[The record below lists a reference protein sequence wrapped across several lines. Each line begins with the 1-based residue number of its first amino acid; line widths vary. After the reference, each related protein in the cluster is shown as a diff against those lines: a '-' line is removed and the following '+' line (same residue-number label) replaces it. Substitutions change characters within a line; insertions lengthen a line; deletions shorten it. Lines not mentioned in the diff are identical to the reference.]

1 MTKKFHLSLSP
12 TSSSLLSF
20 PFLGL
25 CDRGSRHNCSLV
37 ASIFFTEMDPKQ
49 QVMQPVQAEMALMEV
64 DDPLSEYMTRIQTYP
79 GKKHAQSWTP
89 EEIRKHYFVA
99 DEKKKFDVEATA
111 RRFKYLFSL
120 TPLFKHFLQ
129 VKASKDDRF
138 AQVMNIVE
146 NGTSNGA
153 NGAAASAADHRR
165 RRTEKE
171 EDAELLKEEEDETDP
186 AVQDLEQEGE
196 FTDSGYEFSQSPRY
210 VNGSLRPY
218 QIQGLNWLVSLFS
231 NDLSGILADEMGL
244 GKTLQTISFLGYL
257 RYIKDIKGPH
267 IVIVPKSTLEN
278 WQREFAKWTP
288 EVRTCVL
295 TGDQEVRNQ
304 IIKENVQT
312 CQFDVLI
319 SSYEIVIREKSVLKK
334 INWQYIIVDEAHRLK
349 NEDSL
354 LSQII
359 RMFHSRN
366 RLLITGTPLQNNL
379 HELWALLNFLLP
391 DVFAD
396 STTFDDWFSKDEEA
410 ASEQAQDDQDKIVQQ
425 LHQVLKP
432 FLLRRIK
439 NDVEKSL
446 LPKQELNVYVGMT
459 PMQRK
464 WYQSILEKDIDAVNG
479 ANGKKES
486 KTRLLNIVMQLR
498 KCCNHPYLFEGA
510 EPGPPY
516 TTDEHLVYNSQ
527 KMLVLDKLLRR
538 LREQGSRVLIFS
550 QMSRML
556 DILEDYC
563 VFREWGYCRI
573 DGQTEH
579 SDRIVAIDEY
589 NKPDSEKFVFL
600 LTTRAG
606 GLGIN
611 LTSADIVVLFD
622 SDWNPQADL
631 QAMDRAHRIGQKK
644 QVMVFRFVTENAIEE
659 KVLERASQKLR
670 LDQLVI
676 QQGRAGVSGGADKK
690 SSTASNKDE
699 LLNMI
704 QHGAAEVLMNG
715 STGGAGGAGASG
727 GAGGAGGAD
736 KQELDD
742 DELERI
748 LAKSEEKT
756 GELKSKFSK
765 LGLDDLQNFS
775 SNNESVYEWNG
786 KNFQKK
792 EFKGAGGDGGAG
804 NGFGFNW
811 ISLAKRERKGN
822 YSVDGYYREVLQT
835 GNRGNPKDANGEHS
849 ANGGG
854 NGGGTE
860 IRPPK
865 HLVLYDHQF
874 YSDELH
880 ELHEQEW
887 AYYKRICKIG
897 ARADGRGSSKLSDED
912 VAVEQALI
920 DHARPLLEA
929 EEQRKKDLLAQG
941 YGHWTRRDFFAFVAA
956 NAKHGRYDLEAISAD
971 LDDKT
976 YEDVVAYSSKFWTSY
991 RDIENY
997 ERYLGQIEAGEEK
1010 LRKLA
1015 MQQEMLRRKVCSYRY
1030 PLRDMEFKLPY
1041 TATAKREWSGAEDRW
1056 LVVQMLRVGVGADD
1070 LAEHLFNEI
1079 QYGNSVGVE
1088 LDLWLQSRNPQEIA
1102 RRCQTLLGAICREQ
1116 EAKAK
1121 LKAAAKAKAQARA
1134 KSRAKPRAKTTP
1146 KAKAR
1151 ATAKPRGTG
1160 SSSRTGKSGSRA
1172 RPRARPGRH

>member
-1 MTKKFHLSLSP
+1 
-12 TSSSLLSF
+12 
-20 PFLGL
+20 
-25 CDRGSRHNCSLV
+25 
-37 ASIFFTEMDPKQ
+37 MDP
-49 QVMQPVQAEMALMEV
+49 QPQDHQSAVSGQEAAYAQTPMEV
-64 DDPLSEYMTRIQTYP
+64 DDPLREYKTRIQNYP
-79 GKKHAQSWTP
+79 GVKSSHAETP
-89 EEIRKHYFVA
+89 AEIRKHYFVE
-99 DEKKKFDVEATA
+99 DEKKSFDVEATA
-111 RRFKYLFSL
+111 NRFKYLVSL
-120 TPLFKHFLQ
+120 TPLFKHFLN
-129 VKASKDDRF
+129 VKASKDDKFSR
-138 AQVMNIVE
+138 VLSLVE
-146 NGTSNGA
+146 NGA
-153 NGAAASAADHRR
+153 NGSGNGSTKSAADHRR

-171 EDAELLKEEEDETDP
+171 EDAELMKEEEDETDP
-186 AVQDLEQEGE
+186 LVQDLEQEGE
-196 FTDSGYEFSQSPRY
+196 FTDSGYEFSQSPKY
-210 VNGSLRPY
+210 INGSLRPY
-218 QIQGLNWLVSLFS
+218 QIQGLNWLVSLNT

-257 RYIKDIKGPH
+257 RYIKGIKGPH

-304 IIKENVQT
+304 IIKEKIQT

-359 RMFHSRN
+359 RMFHSKN

-396 STTFDDWFSKDEEA
+396 SLTFDEWFSKDEGSGEGDDGDSAEA
-410 ASEQAQDDQDKIVQQ
+410 KQKQEDQDKIVQQ
-425 LHQVLKP
+425 LHQVLQP

-446 LPKQELNVYVGMT
+446 LPKQELNVYVGMS

-527 KMLVLDKLLRR
+527 KMLVLDKLLKR

-563 VFREWGYCRI
+563 VFRGWGYCRI

-579 SDRIVAIDEY
+579 SERIVAIDEY
-589 NKPDSEKFVFL
+589 NKPGSDKFVFL

-644 QVMVFRFVTENAIEE
+644 QVKVFRFVTENAIEE

-676 QQGRAGVSGGADKK
+676 QQGRAGVGAGGVGAGLDKK
-690 SSTASNKDE
+690 GSAATNKDE

-704 QHGAAEVLMNG
+704 QHGAAAVLQGGGG
-715 STGGAGGAGASG
+715 SSG
-727 GAGGAGGAD
+727 GANGSNAD
-736 KQELDD
+736 GTHELGD

-792 EFKGAGGDGGAG
+792 EFKGPGAGDGAGGAG
-804 NGFGFNW
+804 GAGGFGFNW

-835 GNRGNPKDANGEHS
+835 GNRGTP
-849 ANGGG
+849 GGG
-854 NGGGTE
+854 ANSAGGAGDGAGGE
-860 IRPPK
+860 LRPPK
-865 HLVLYDHQF
+865 HLALYDHQF
-874 YSDELH
+874 YPDELH
-880 ELHEQEW
+880 ELHELEW
-887 AYYKRICKIG
+887 AYYRRLCG
-897 ARADGRGSSKLSDED
+897 VRAADVGTGGGRGGSSSSSTPED
-912 VAVEQALI
+912 IAVEQALI
-920 DHARPLLEA
+920 DHARPLTPA
-929 EEQRKKDLLAQG
+929 EEARKRELLAAG
-941 YGHWTRRDFFAFVAA
+941 YGNWSRRDFFAFVGA
-956 NAKHGRYDLEAISAD
+956 NAKHGRYDVAAISREFE
-971 LDDKT
+971 DKS
-976 YEDVVAYSSKFWTSY
+976 YEEVRAYCEKFWQSF

-997 ERYLGQIEAGEEK
+997 ERYVGQIEAGEEK
-1010 LRKLA
+1010 LRKVG
-1015 MQQEMLRRKVCSYRY
+1015 MQREMLRRKVASYEY
-1030 PLRDMEFKLPY
+1030 PLRDLELKLPY
-1041 TATAKREWSGAEDRW
+1041 TATAKREWSVDEDRW
-1056 LVVQMLRVGVGADD
+1056 LVVQMLRIGIDRDD
-1070 LAEHLFNEI
+1070 VYEHIFNEI

-1088 LDLWLQSRNPQEIA
+1088 LDFWVQSRNVQEIG
-1102 RRCQTLLGAICREQ
+1102 RRCQTLLGAICREH
-1116 EAKAK
+1116 EAQVK
-1121 LKAAAKAKAQARA
+1121 AAKAQRAQQAKTKQARA
-1134 KSRAKPRAKTTP
+1134 KS
-1146 KAKAR
+1146 KAKAKAKAKAAKASTTR
-1151 ATAKPRGTG
+1151 ASKGKAAGRASARDRKRGRR
-1160 SSSRTGKSGSRA
+1160 S
-1172 RPRARPGRH
+1172 